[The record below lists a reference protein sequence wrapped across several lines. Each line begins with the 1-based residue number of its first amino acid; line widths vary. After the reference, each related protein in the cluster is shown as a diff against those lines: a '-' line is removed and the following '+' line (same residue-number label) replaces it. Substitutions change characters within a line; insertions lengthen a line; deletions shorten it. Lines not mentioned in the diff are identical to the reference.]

1 MKFISKKILIVE
13 ILIIVIIG
21 VFLWVNNIPPEIQP
35 EYIPKSEPEVI
46 VEPTIIEIPDS
57 FIIEY
62 PSKYNYW
69 QTINDCGP
77 FNVAA
82 VVRALSKQKVNSA
95 EFAKNIEGRLPNK
108 YTLPWGMEK
117 QLKENGITIEIPN
130 FKSFSDKEKIEYLQ
144 EQLSQGKPI
153 ILLGEQTKFEHY
165 ITIFGFNKIKDE
177 FYIYDSMLDGAQ
189 KGLTI
194 DNNGKFPGNRNLSSK
209 ELLDFWR
216 EGDIG
221 GLYKWYAIIAN
232 KTIN

>member
-1 MKFISKKILIVE
+1 MKFNSKKTLIVQ

-21 VFLWVNNIPPEIQP
+21 AFLWAINRPPEIQP
-35 EYIPKSEPEVI
+35 EIQPEILFEPEVLP
-46 VEPTIIEIPDS
+46 EPITPKIPDS

-82 VVRALSKQKVNSA
+82 VVRALSKQEVSSA
-95 EFAKNIEGRLPNK
+95 EFAKTIEGRLPNK

-130 FKSFSDKEKIEYLQ
+130 IKPFSDEEKIKFLQ
-144 EQLSQGKPI
+144 EKLSEGKPI
-153 ILLGEQTKFEHY
+153 ILLGEQGVFEHY
-165 ITIFGFNKIKDE
+165 ITIFGFNKTKDE

-194 DNNGKFPGNRNLSSK
+194 DKNGEFPGNKNLSSE
-209 ELLDFWR
+209 ELLNFWR

-221 GLYKWYAIIAN
+221 GLYKWYAIVAQ
-232 KTIN
+232 